1 MKKRKL
7 TLVLAI
13 LFATGCSNLNMLTEQ
28 SKPRPNVEDL
38 RFSPDQSISQNNR
51 VFTRETA
58 LSQIDDIRVT
68 VREKREREYILDSR
82 ENTYEI
88 YVGEYLK
95 LSTIGVVK
103 FSLLDTEKKLY
114 DSRVLQ
120 DYYYFRSI
128 FQGSYNIK
136 VDFEN
141 GTTKIIR
148 VINKMKYRFTEGE
161 TYDIIK
167 DTYNSG
173 QYKDVL
179 DFVDLHI
186 MAFRES
192 PKNRELDFMVL
203 NIYMNNGNYSYAKE
217 KISELKKERNLS
229 NRDIINLFNAEIAL
243 NPNYNIERFYIESS
257 RYNRELE
264 DSIRGHLRGKMT
276 QTSEEKSFVTPK
288 NEITNETTFEKKEI
302 PSEVKFQNTALFQSE
317 NIIENETKK
326 REPVS
331 NNVSSDTKNQYENGK
346 RAHEKGRY
354 NEAILLLNRVEKSGS
369 DIADI
374 NYYLGDSYF
383 NIENYDKAVV
393 SYKKYLRT
401 SEEGIRKAESYYNSG
416 IAYEKVGKKQE
427 AIVQFKKVI
436 ELFPGTS
443 WARKAN
449 IYIVRLKN

>member
-302 PSEVKFQNTALFQSE
+302 PSEVKFQNTALFQ
-317 NIIENETKK
+317 
-326 REPVS
+326 
-331 NNVSSDTKNQYENGK
+331 
-346 RAHEKGRY
+346 
-354 NEAILLLNRVEKSGS
+354 
-369 DIADI
+369 
-374 NYYLGDSYF
+374 
-383 NIENYDKAVV
+383 
-393 SYKKYLRT
+393 
-401 SEEGIRKAESYYNSG
+401 
-416 IAYEKVGKKQE
+416 
-427 AIVQFKKVI
+427 
-436 ELFPGTS
+436 
-443 WARKAN
+443 
-449 IYIVRLKN
+449 